1 MPPASAASLLLPPG
15 LVAFVKRDCPT
26 CELVAP
32 VLRELAQRAELR
44 VYTQD
49 DPAFPPGLEAIDDTS
64 LERSWHCD
72 IEAVPTLI
80 RVGAGGR
87 EEERALGWH
96 RGDWEKLTGISGL
109 GEGLPDYRPGC
120 GSRSVDPN
128 LAPELAIRFGA
139 SDALGSRR
147 ITLGEFEDEIE
158 TARTEM

>member
-1 MPPASAASLLLPPG
+1 MSPDSPAALPAG

-26 CELVAP
+26 CELVVP
-32 VLRELAQRAELR
+32 VLRELSDRTGLT

-49 DPAFPPGLEAIDDTS
+49 DPAFPPGIDSLDDIS

-80 RVGAGGR
+80 RVAEDGR
-87 EEERALGWH
+87 EQGRVLGWH
-96 RGDWEKLTGISGL
+96 RGDWEKLSGLSGL
-109 GEGLPDYRPGC
+109 GDGLPDYRPGC

-139 SDALGSRR
+139 ADAAEWFFGLPFQSGQW
-147 ITLGEFEDEIE
+147 LAPLNF
-158 TARTEM
+158 A